1 MNASTGVFTHALSAG
16 SGEGGRRWIFARLEC
31 PVAALCRRVHAKG
44 RDGHLRS
51 GQDHAGTKNGSES
64 LHVDSPLRTA
74 SGNRTMR

>member
-1 MNASTGVFTHALSAG
+1 MKASTGVFTHALSSG
-16 SGEGGRRWIFARLEC
+16 VGEGGRRRIFARLEC
-31 PVAALCRRVHAKG
+31 PVAALCRRVDAEG
-44 RDGHLRS
+44 RNRHLRG